1 MKNNLI
7 LSFLAFGSFLLLLN
21 SCASISGFQ
30 TGRTVGAE
38 AGEIMFSVNGTRTP
52 DFDELS
58 QEENADSVDT
68 QSFSIFAPNIEIG
81 GRYGISDKLDFGIRA
96 NTNLNIYADVKY
108 QLVGDQESPVAVAA
122 GAGLGM
128 FGFVTGSGG
137 LFNFQIPLYASFH
150 PTESLD
156 LYIAPRY
163 VGQWGTALGETS
175 GLINYFGAN
184 VGFLTGR
191 RTKFGID
198 VAYYGLSNADTGFDD
213 SLFQIGFGMKF
224 KIGGGRGDD

>member
-1 MKNNLI
+1 MKNKI
-7 LSFLAFGSFLLLLN
+7 FLQSLFLGGLLLLIS

-38 AGEIMFSVNGTRTP
+38 TGEIMFSINGTRTP
-52 DFDELS
+52 DFDDIS
-58 QEENADSVDT
+58 KENADSVNTED
-68 QSFSIFAPNIEIG
+68 FSIFAPNIEIG

-96 NTNLNIYADVKY
+96 NTNLNVYADVKY
-108 QLVGDQESPVAVAA
+108 QFVGDQESPVAVAT
-122 GAGLGM
+122 GFGLGM

-150 PTESLD
+150 PTEKLD
-156 LYIAPRY
+156 LYVAPRY
-163 VGQWGTALGETS
+163 VGQWGTVLGESS

-184 VGFLTGR
+184 VGFLTGT

-198 VAYYGLSNADTGFDD
+198 IGYYGLSNSDSGFND

-224 KIGGGRGDD
+224 KIGGGRGDY

>member
-1 MKNNLI
+1 MRKNTLLQL
-7 LSFLAFGSFLLLLN
+7 LSFGSLLLFLS

-38 AGEIMFSVNGTRTP
+38 TGEIMFSVNGTRSP

-58 QEENADSVDT
+58 DENVDT
-68 QSFSIFAPNIEIG
+68 VNAENFSIFFPNIEIG
-81 GRYGISDKLDFGIRA
+81 GRYGITDKLDFGIRA

-108 QLVGDQESPVAVAA
+108 QFVGDQESPVAIAA

-128 FGFVTGSGG
+128 FGFVTGTGG
-137 LFNFQIPLYASFH
+137 LFNFQIPLYASYH

-156 LYIAPRY
+156 LYLAPRY
-163 VGQWGTALGETS
+163 VGQWGTVLGESS

-184 VGFLTGR
+184 AGFLTGR
-191 RTKFGID
+191 RTKFGVD
-198 VAYYGLSNADTGFDD
+198 VAYYGLSNSDTGFND

-224 KIGGGRGDD
+224 KIGGGRGDY